1 MSMKLLIA
9 TAAALAVL
17 AGPALARGHAIPKGA
32 HAQAPGA
39 DASIINGSRG
49 APEQISGA
57 RTGFAG
63 YPTDYLTNRFGDRQM
78 QGR

>member
-1 MSMKLLIA
+1 MSMKLMIA

-17 AGPALARGHAIPKGA
+17 AGPALASNHVVPKGA

-39 DASIINGSRG
+39 DASFS
-49 APEQISGA
+49 Q
-57 RTGFAG
+57 GFEG
-63 YPTDYLTNRFGDRQM
+63 WPSDYLINRFGDRQM

>member
-49 APEQISGA
+49 APEQISGVQP
-57 RTGFAG
+57 GFAG
-63 YPTDYLTNRFGDRQM
+63 WPTDYVINRFGDRQL

>member
-1 MSMKLLIA
+1 MSMKLLIT
-9 TAAALAVL
+9 TAAALAIL

-49 APEQISGA
+49 APEQIG
-57 RTGFAG
+57 TPQGFG
-63 YPTDYLTNRFGDRQM
+63 GWPSDYLTNRFGDRQL